1 MGMGSF
7 DRRVALDGISF
18 APALVWVLT
27 VPLCPASVA
36 CILPN
41 GAAAAFLGCLML
53 GCALCCLVALLTGD
67 RFRRVKRFI
76 PAFLPAALVLAYL
89 LFSLSVPDGILW
101 ASVLGLLSGFGE
113 ASILLAWTDVICARP
128 LREAL
133 SLSCVACVGAA
144 LVGLVLNA
152 GAGYPTLLWD
162 ALIVCAVFSAV
173 PVMAAP
179 KPCDRPSRPV
189 SRAGLL
195 AQLWEPTLG
204 LGLSFMSAVLPW
216 GSLFGDS
223 SASTPMYWAF
233 AVGIALFS
241 MVALFVARRF
251 AGRVDVEVALHV
263 AVPLLA
269 AAVVGLRLLGDLDEI
284 GAQLTALKGVGSGAA
299 SAGFLTYAIVA
310 MARVAKA
317 HGDAACIFSTGF
329 GLACLIGFLTLP
341 MHMLEQR
348 FASLVAPFLSLIF
361 LVAACCSSIVHI
373 RRHAAVHEPRTL
385 SIEQA
390 QAAVARQYGLSP
402 RERQVLAQLM
412 LGRSAEGIGRVLG
425 ISANTVRSH
434 IGNIHI
440 KLGISSRD
448 ELADL
453 VVAAMGGGG
462 L

>member
-1 MGMGSF
+1 MGSSN
-7 DRRVALDGISF
+7 RRVALDGLSF

-36 CILPN
+36 RILPN

-53 GCALCCLVALLTGD
+53 GCALYCLVAYLTGD
-67 RFRRVKRFI
+67 RFRGIKRFI
-76 PAFLPAALVLAYL
+76 PASLPAALVLAYL

-113 ASILLAWTDVICARP
+113 ASILLAWADVICARP
-128 LREAL
+128 LREVL
-133 SLSCVACVGAA
+133 SLSCAACAGAA
-144 LVGLVLNA
+144 LVGIVLNA
-152 GAGYPTLLWD
+152 GTGHPTLLWD
-162 ALIVCAVFSAV
+162 ALIVCAVFAAV

-179 KPCDRPSRPV
+179 KPCDSPSHPT
-189 SRAGLL
+189 SRVGLFS
-195 AQLWEPTLG
+195 QLWEPTLG

-284 GAQLTALKGVGSGAA
+284 GAQLTVLKGVGSGAA
-299 SAGFLTYAIVA
+299 SAGFLVYAIVA

-317 HGDAACIFSTGF
+317 HGAAVGIFSAGF

-361 LVAACCSSIVHI
+361 LVAACCASIVHI
-373 RRHAAVHEPRTL
+373 RKHAAVHEPRML
-385 SIEQA
+385 SVEAA

-412 LGRSAEGIGRVLG
+412 LGRSAESIGKVLG

-434 IGNIHI
+434 VGNIHT

-453 VVAAMGGGG
+453 VVEAMGGGG